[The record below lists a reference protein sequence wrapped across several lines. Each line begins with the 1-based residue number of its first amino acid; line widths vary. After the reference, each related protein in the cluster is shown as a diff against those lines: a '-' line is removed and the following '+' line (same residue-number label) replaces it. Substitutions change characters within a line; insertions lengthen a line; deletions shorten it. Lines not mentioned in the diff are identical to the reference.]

1 MPRRRALT
9 KAQLDSLLAL
19 PVTEA
24 DLARHWTLSD
34 DDLALVDRRRRI
46 HNQLGF
52 ALQFCALRYPGR
64 LLRPGEIIPQPALR
78 FVADQL
84 GAAPEML
91 ATYAVRFQTR
101 YEQLG
106 ALRTAC
112 GFTDLTPQRSQILEW
127 LLPVSLA
134 TTNPLT
140 VATAL
145 LDELRR
151 RRIIVPG
158 PSIVEHLVVTA
169 LSSAERHVANQLTA
183 GLTAAQFEALEAL
196 LAAKTDTAM
205 SVLAWARS
213 PAGAPGHTALRRL
226 IEQLACLRAIGL
238 DPTSADGIQ
247 AERLRKLA
255 REGGRFTAQH
265 LRFLSPLRRRA
276 TLVATV
282 LDTIVRLTDDSV
294 ALFDRAVGRM
304 FRRAE
309 VREEETLLRDA
320 RAINDKVRLL
330 AKLGTA
336 LIKAKADKADL
347 DGAVATAVGWEKLA
361 ASVAE
366 AERLA
371 RPDKA
376 DLPALAARAWPV
388 LHRLGP
394 VFLDAF
400 KLRAVPA
407 AASTL
412 RAIELLHDVYRSDSR
427 TWPQSLPVS
436 FLRASW
442 RDAVLSATNTG
453 SSERR
458 IWEAATLLALRDRL
472 RASDIWIE
480 GSRQWRAVEDQLI
493 PPALFAAMRAA
504 GPLPVAAPAAAGDYL
519 AERRALLD
527 RRLAEVA
534 TKVAADALEDVRI
547 KGDEMKIS
555 PLKAVTPEAA
565 EDLAERLYAMIP
577 NARITSLLAEV
588 HRWTGLAN
596 LFTHQQTDLPA
607 DDPRVV
613 LTGVLAEATNLGL
626 SRMAEACSIT
636 SRRKLAWTASWH
648 LREETY
654 RSALAMLVNAQQ
666 RQPLAALFGA
676 ADISSSDG
684 QGFPT
689 AGRGEA
695 VGAINA
701 HYGREVSALF
711 YTHVSARHAP
721 YHTVAIPPSGEA
733 AHVID
738 GLLYHE
744 ADLGIAVHHTDG
756 GGVSDHVFAL
766 AHLLGFRFAPR
777 IPNLAER
784 RLYGFGPASNW
795 PALAPFIAGRADERL
810 ITAHW
815 DEVLR
820 LAASV
825 RTGTVSASLIL
836 KRLGAYPKQNG
847 LALALREIGRI
858 ERTLYTLDWLEQPAL
873 RRQATAELN
882 KGESRNALARAVC
895 FHRLGRLRDRSTEL
909 QQHRASGLTLVTAAI
924 VLWNTVYLG
933 RALDALRRRGEAIPN
948 ALLAHIAPL
957 GWQHI
962 NLTGDYLWDVDET
975 IGSDGFRALRGLH
988 TLAFQAA

>member
-1 MPRRRALT
+1 LT
-9 KAQLDSLLAL
+9 A
-19 PVTEA
+19 
-24 DLARHWTLSD
+24 
-34 DDLALVDRRRRI
+34 
-46 HNQLGF
+46 
-52 ALQFCALRYPGR
+52 PGR
-64 LLRPGEIIPQPALR
+64 LLRPGEINPQPALR

-84 GAAPEML
+84 GTAPEAL
-91 ATYAVRFQTR
+91 TTYAVRFQTR

-112 GFTDLTPQRSQILEW
+112 GFTDLTPRRRQILEW

-145 LDELRR
+145 LDELRQ

-158 PSIVEHLVVTA
+158 PSIVERLVAATLA
-169 LSSAERHVANQLTA
+169 TAERHVANQLIG
-183 GLTAAQFEALEAL
+183 GLTQAQSEALEAL
-196 LAAKTDTAM
+196 LAPKPDTAM
-205 SVLAWARS
+205 SMLAWARL
-213 PAGAPGHTALRRL
+213 PAGAPGHAALKRL
-226 IEQLACLRAIGL
+226 AEQLACLRAVGL
-238 DPTSADGIQ
+238 DPTCADRVH

-255 REGGRFTAQH
+255 REGARFTAQH
-265 LRFLSPLRRRA
+265 LRMLSPQRRRA

-282 LDTIVRLTDDSV
+282 LDTAVRLTDDGV

-309 VREEETLLRDA
+309 MREESAVLSDA
-320 RAINDKVRLL
+320 RAVNDKVRLL

-336 LIKAKADKADL
+336 LIKAKAGGADL
-347 DGAVATAVGWEKLA
+347 DGAIATAVGWEKLA

-412 RAIELLHDVYRSDSR
+412 RAVELLHDAYRSGGR

-436 FLRASW
+436 FLRAAW
-442 RDAVLSATNTG
+442 RDAVLGAAKSGGA
-453 SSERR
+453 ERR

-472 RASDIWIE
+472 RAGDIWVE

-493 PPALFAAMRAA
+493 PPALFTAMRAA
-504 GPLPVAAPAAAGDYL
+504 GPLPVAAPATAADYL

-527 RRLAEVA
+527 RRLADVA
-534 TKVAADALEDVRI
+534 AKAAADALEDVRI
-547 KGDEMKIS
+547 KGGDMKIS

-588 HRWTGLAN
+588 HRWTGFAN

-626 SRMAEACSIT
+626 SRMADACSVT
-636 SRRKLAWTASWH
+636 SRRKLAWTAGWH

-654 RSALAMLVNAQQ
+654 RSALALLVNAQH

-695 VGAINA
+695 MGAINA

-744 ADLGIAVHHTDG
+744 ADLSSAVHHTDG

-784 RLYGFGPASNW
+784 RLYGFGPAANW
-795 PALAPFIAGRADERL
+795 PALAPFIAGRADDRL
-810 ITAHW
+810 IAVHW
-815 DEVLR
+815 DDVLR
-820 LAASV
+820 LTASV
-825 RTGTVSASLIL
+825 RIGTVSASLML
-836 KRLGAYPKQNG
+836 KRLGAYPRQNG
-847 LALALREIGRI
+847 LALALPRS
-858 ERTLYTLDWLEQPAL
+858 A
-873 RRQATAELN
+873 A
-882 KGESRNALARAVC
+882 SSAR
-895 FHRLGRLRDRSTEL
+895 FTPWTG
-909 QQHRASGLTLVTAAI
+909 
-924 VLWNTVYLG
+924 WN
-933 RALDALRRRGEAIPN
+933 RPR
-948 ALLAHIAPL
+948 
-957 GWQHI
+957 
-962 NLTGDYLWDVDET
+962 
-975 IGSDGFRALRGLH
+975 
-988 TLAFQAA
+988 